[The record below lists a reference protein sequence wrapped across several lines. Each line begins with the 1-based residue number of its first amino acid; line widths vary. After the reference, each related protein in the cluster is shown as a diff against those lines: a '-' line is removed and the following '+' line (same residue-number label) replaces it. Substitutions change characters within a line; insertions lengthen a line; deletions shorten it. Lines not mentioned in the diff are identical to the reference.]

1 MAHTARRA
9 VAVVSTRSA
18 VSRHTV
24 AGVVVVLL
32 VTTAAATVA
41 ADPGALGGASEGLDA
56 PGPFIT
62 VVGALVRALGML
74 AAIGVVG
81 ALVVAL
87 VVLPG
92 DGSMIPPDARPLL
105 RAARRWALVWAVAS
119 LTSGLLALA
128 QVSGEPVL
136 DVLRGRGS
144 EAVGVIGQQLRGV
157 LFTAWFAALV
167 VMYVRDLQTRAGGI
181 VVLVLAVSGLMP
193 PVFTGHSGT
202 AGPVVLAVGSGA
214 LHVLAATVWV
224 GGLLALAA
232 HAGGSLRRDAGV
244 VRRYSTVALA
254 CFVTVVV
261 SGVLNALTRLSPAD
275 LMSSGAYGVILLLK
289 VVLLMVIGG
298 IGLQHRRRT
307 IRELDEG
314 RPARF
319 WALVSAELV
328 VMATAV
334 GLGVVLSSTAF

>member
-9 VAVVSTRSA
+9 VAVASPQSSA
-18 VSRHTV
+18 SRHTLT
-24 AGVVVVLL
+24 GVVVVLL
-32 VTTAAATVA
+32 VATAAATVA
-41 ADPGALGGASEGLDA
+41 ADPAALGGGSEALDA
-56 PGPFIT
+56 AAPFTT

-81 ALVVAL
+81 TLVVAL

-92 DGSMIPPDARPLL
+92 AGPTIPPDARPLL
-105 RAARRWALVWAVAS
+105 GAARRWAVVWVIAS
-119 LTSGLLALA
+119 LASGLLALA

-136 DVLRGRGS
+136 DVLRGRGG
-144 EAVGVIGQQLRGV
+144 EAVALIGQQLRGV

-167 VMYVRDLQTRAGGI
+167 VMYARGLQTRAGGY

-202 AGPVVLAVGSGA
+202 TGAFVVAVGSGG

-224 GGLLALAA
+224 GGLLALAV
-232 HAGGSLRRDAGV
+232 HAGGPTRRDVAV

-254 CFVTVVV
+254 CFVAVVL
-261 SGVLNALTRLSPAD
+261 SGVLNALTRLSPAE
-275 LMSSGAYGVILLLK
+275 LVSSGAYGAILLLK
-289 VVLLMVIGG
+289 VISLMALGG

-307 IRELDEG
+307 IRELHEG